1 MHLSTPPRPALVVAA
16 LLAVAGCQPAD
27 TGAPVVRSTEV
38 MAVHT
43 PPPDYPLDLSCND
56 VGGKVTMKVVVGPEG
71 TPTEIVVLAGSGAE
85 ALDAA
90 ARDAVQAWEFKPA
103 TRNGAPVSQTIQVP
117 MNFTPTPDSELC
129 LARDQRAPNEL

>member
-1 MHLSTPPRPALVVAA
+1 MHRHTPHLV
-16 LLAVAGCQPAD
+16 LAVAAGLALVGCQPAD

-56 VGGKVTMKVVVGPEG
+56 IGGKVTMKVVVGPEG
-71 TPTEIVVLAGSGAE
+71 RPTEIVVLSGSGAE
-85 ALDAA
+85 ALDRA
-90 ARDAVQAWEFKPA
+90 ARDGVQAWEFKPA
-103 TRNGAPVSQTIQVP
+103 TRNGAPVPQTIQVP

-129 LARDQRAPNEL
+129 QAREQRAPNEL